1 MERQE
6 KIKIAITAGIAAVIL
21 LILVLVLALSGRK
34 NNDEDKLAENIA
46 GYAESG
52 AEDQG
57 KETDSL
63 VKSSAEASTE
73 GSTEGTAGSSESN
86 DSSVA
91 ATLEP
96 VSEYLDVAK
105 NSVSGNSFYA
115 TNHAVLRN
123 IYNGVQYDVYEQ
135 LKELSGY
142 WSEGNMEAVR
152 DLVHLERFEA
162 MSYSLEGGNSFYYY
176 GEMDSESLPNGT
188 GLAVYANDQYYYGQ
202 WVNGVRSGDGTW
214 FSFYPLYSNY
224 VVTEHMYS
232 GQWSSDKPGGK
243 GQEHYDYNAEYMN
256 TKDIYLQN
264 IIGVFSDGLYN
275 GDMYVIT
282 VDNTGATAEW
292 DGICSKGNWQTVR
305 NANIDK
311 KGKIPVLSSRINK
324 DNHIYMT
331 EDGAKNNGVSGI
343 ISGGS
348 KRN

>member
-1 MERQE
+1 MERE
-6 KIKIAITAGIAAVIL
+6 DKIKIAITAGIAAVIL
-21 LILVLVLALSGRK
+21 LILVLVLALSGGS
-34 NNDEDKLAENIA
+34 NSDEDKLAENIA
-46 GYAESG
+46 GYAENG
-52 AEDQG
+52 AQDPD
-57 KETDSL
+57 KKTDPSATASL
-63 VKSSAEASTE
+63 EASTEVKAASE
-73 GSTEGTAGSSESN
+73 GSTEGNASSL
-86 DSSVA
+86 A
-91 ATLEP
+91 ATDEP

-115 TNHAVLRN
+115 TNHAVLKN
-123 IYNGVQYDVYEQ
+123 IYKGVQYNVYEQ

-162 MSYSLEGGNSFYYY
+162 MSYSLEGSNSFYYY

-214 FSFYPLYSNY
+214 FSFYPGYSNY

-232 GQWSSDKPGGK
+232 GQWSMDKPGGK
-243 GQEHYDYNAEYMN
+243 GQEHYDYNPGHMN
-256 TKDIYLQN
+256 SMDIYLQN

-275 GDMYVIT
+275 GNMYVIT
-282 VDNTGATAEW
+282 VDNNGTTTEW
-292 DGICSKGNWQTVR
+292 DGICSKGNWQAVR
-305 NANIDK
+305 NANKDDK
-311 KGKIPVLSSRINK
+311 GRIPVLSSRLNQ

-331 EDGAKNNGVSGI
+331 EDGAGGNGVSGI

-348 KRN
+348 KIN